1 MVTDYLAW
9 GADEATMIA
18 AFELLGVWRD
28 GALVT
33 TGRSATGA
41 TWAIDYFRDWL
52 APTGE
57 TTLGP
62 GGELA
67 PVLAAKPGVYALLRW
82 LPADGEGPPPTPP
95 GITLTTPLPD
105 DCPRRWAN

>member
-1 MVTDYLAW
+1 VVTDYLAW
-9 GADEATMIA
+9 APDEPTMIA
-18 AFELLGVWRD
+18 AFELLDVWRD

-57 TTLGP
+57 TTP
-62 GGELA
+62 GLDGE
-67 PVLAAKPGVYALLRW
+67 PVPAMTAKPGVYALLRW

-95 GITLTTPLPD
+95 GITLTTPLPG
-105 DCPRRWAN
+105 DCPRRWAA